1 MQRLSAFLSFVWVLA
16 MAGGFVA
23 AVLVHFAPG
32 VITGSAGAVHRAAFT
47 TRQYLESNLPSD

>member
-1 MQRLSAFLSFVWVLA
+1 MSRLSAFLSFFWVLA

-32 VITGSAGAVHRAAFT
+32 IIAGSAGAVARAAFT
-47 TRQYLESNLPSD
+47 TRHYLESNLPSD